1 MPNEERTKCIA
12 LTYQR
17 LPCTKWSLSNKQYCQ
32 SHNYWNE
39 LTPEKIKKIRYG
51 GMNVCTNC
59 NHFHEEASK
68 QCHECHKKALAK
80 HHAKPK
86 SKKCPWFDRHHN
98 PCNLKPIENSEYC
111 EPHQYVAG
119 YTPEMKEQSHYCSGC
134 SMWKYTGEFSICE
147 KCRKRF
153 ADDRK
158 KPKKVVEKTKCA
170 GYTKGPKECYKNP
183 EEGSNYCKVHAYFN
197 NFTEEEIDEI
207 SNGIWFT
214 CTRSNHW
221 KKTDGGLCDKCKE
234 ERRHDYQDKKV
245 DKTKCD
251 GTDRN
256 GQKCRNSPIGDTG
269 YCKYHDYMIGYTDEQ
284 KANLRQ
290 CSTCLMYKYLGDYD
304 TCDGEFCRGQEKK
317 EYDGPTCLLESCNF
331 KPKENGY
338 CGKHERYGWKKTV
351 EADGTKKVCADWGH
365 HGCSNI
371 LNIDDKSKC
380 EDCLKKDR
388 EEDQSRRDKI
398 KAEAKEFNS
407 KDPVMDLDVD
417 IDIEDLQ
424 TKMRKCPG
432 CGQNR
437 EEASFIGHLGKPVT
451 RCKVCRD
458 KDKAHDAKR
467 PRRKRDWKGEM
478 DRNPER
484 KAKKEKW
491 KEENWDKMAGYWL
504 NYRGRQIEKLG
515 VEEYHRL
522 NAEYAKKY
530 RADHPEMCK
539 AGNEKKKKSLK
550 ETYNY
555 YVRTA
560 VDKGIKWNLTKK
572 QVNELLLGSCYYC
585 DEPACEGIVLNGIDR
600 KDNDLD
606 YDLDNVVSCCDM
618 CNYMKGHRIDDKE
631 FIKVCEHI
639 CTNLGLI
646 DGELHP
652 ELFRDSMGVSLSD
665 YKRRAEKKGLIFDL
679 TEIEFYLLRSMDCYI
694 CGKKTQGYHTN
705 GIDKFINELGYTI
718 YNSKPCCATCNY
730 LKREYQPFTFFQKI
744 YRIYCTSFRKK
755 MNSETNKKIY
765 ELQKKLL
772 YTKIAQNFKTPLI
785 DMKNNEKHIYAS
797 RMRRYR
803 ENKKE
808 EFGEQYCREKY
819 RFEKAKQQG
828 RLDQNGNVIVRQ
840 KLTKEQKQQRNR
852 ERQQRHREALRER
865 YGDEEY
871 MRLHAQK
878 IAEQRRKKND

>member
-214 CTRSNHW
+214 CSRSNHW

-234 ERRHDYQDKKV
+234 ERRHDYQEKKV

-351 EADGTKKVCADWGH
+351 EADGAKKVCADWGH
-365 HGCSNI
+365 RGCSNI

-388 EEDQSRRDKI
+388 EEDQVRRDKI
-398 KAEAKEFNS
+398 KAEAKEFNN
-407 KDPVMDLDVD
+407 KDPMMDLDEE
-417 IDIEDLQ
+417 IYIEDLQ
-424 TKMRKCPG
+424 AKLRKCPG
-432 CGQNR
+432 CGQDR
-437 EEASFIGHLGKPVT
+437 EEASFIDHLGKAVEN
-451 RCKVCRD
+451 CKVCRN
-458 KDKAHDAKR
+458 KWKKQDAKR

-504 NYRGRQIEKLG
+504 NYRGRKIENLG
-515 VEEYHRL
+515 VEEYHRIE
-522 NAEYAKKY
+522 AERMKKY
-530 RADHPEMCK
+530 RAEHPEMCK
-539 AGNEKKKKSLK
+539 ASNEKKKRSPVERYK
-550 ETYNY
+550 Y
-555 YVRTA
+555 YIRTA
-560 VDKGIKWNLTKK
+560 INKGIKWNLTFNQAK
-572 QVNELLLGSCYYC
+572 ELFLDNCYYC
-585 DEPACEGIVLNGIDR
+585 GEPACENVVLNGIDR

-606 YDLDNVVSCCDM
+606 YDLENTVSCCAI
-618 CNYMKGHRIDDKE
+618 CNYMKGDRFDDTE
-631 FIKVCEHI
+631 FIQVCEHI
-639 CTNLGLI
+639 CANLGLI
-646 DGELHP
+646 NGELHP
-652 ELFRDSMGVSLSD
+652 ELFSDSLGTPLDKYKHRANNKKLSFNLTD
-665 YKRRAEKKGLIFDL
+665 DQFYKLRNGNC
-679 TEIEFYLLRSMDCYI
+679 YL
-694 CGKKTQGYHTN
+694 CGKETSKTNIN
-705 GIDKFINELGYTI
+705 GIDRVINELGYLI
-718 YNSKPCCATCNY
+718 NNSKSCCHTCNF
-730 LKREYQPFTFFQKI
+730 LKREYSLSCFLQKI
-744 YRIYCTSFRKK
+744 YEICLVHLQ
-755 MNSETNKKIY
+755 NKLDLEIKQKIFEFY
-765 ELQKKLL
+765 KNIITTTIDEDFHV
-772 YTKIAQNFKTPLI
+772 KIACKDN
-785 DMKNNEKHIYAS
+785 KHDNTLSMQKYRDRKRLELGDQA
-797 RMRRYR
+797 YR
-803 ENKKE
+803 EM
-808 EFGEQYCREKY
+808 R

-828 RLDQNGNVIVRQ
+828 RVDEDGNIIIRQ
-840 KLTKEQKQQRNR
+840 KMTKEQKQQRNR
-852 ERQQRHREALRER
+852 ERQQRHREALKER

-871 MRLHAQK
+871 KKMHAQK
-878 IAEQRRKKND
+878 MAEQRRKKKIT